1 MKGIK
6 LTFLEISSELKSSF
20 LTGTMAL
27 KSELDGDPEDK
38 ETDLV
43 KDVTYKRSDSDE
55 CQDDQGSDSDNGP
68 NTKIS
73 SKQEYEAP
81 TPIRV

>member
-1 MKGIK
+1 MRGIK
-6 LTFLEISSELKSSF
+6 PTFLEIISELESSF
-20 LTGTMAL
+20 CKGTMTL
-27 KSELDGDPEDK
+27 KSELDGDPEDH
-38 ETDLV
+38 ESDLV
-43 KDVTYKRSDSDE
+43 KDVTNNRSDSCE

-73 SKQEYEAP
+73 SKQEEAP

>member
-6 LTFLEISSELKSSF
+6 LTFLERSSELKSSF
-20 LTGTMAL
+20 RTGTMTL

-38 ETDLV
+38 ESDLV

-55 CQDDQGSDSDNGP
+55 CQEDQGSDSDNGP

-73 SKQEYEAP
+73 SKQEYEVP